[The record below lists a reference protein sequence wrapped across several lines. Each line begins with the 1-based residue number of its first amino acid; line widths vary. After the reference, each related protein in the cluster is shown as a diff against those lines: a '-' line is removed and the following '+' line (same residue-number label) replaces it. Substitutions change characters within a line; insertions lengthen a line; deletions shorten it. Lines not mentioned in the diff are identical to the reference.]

1 VNVGRLAWAVGAYL
15 AGTFP
20 SAYLVAWVNR
30 AHEVLEA
37 SNRSSG
43 EGDAHVLIKAHL
55 GGGWGALAAIL
66 DVAKGLVYALA
77 AEHLGHLPESW
88 LAIVGVLIVVGHS
101 FPFYARAMGGRGLSA
116 AAGVFLALLPV
127 AMVVAGLII
136 VIGYVLRMTGPA
148 STLGFALAPVV
159 AWVTGQPG
167 PRVAMAAAIFG
178 VIMLRRA
185 EGIQL
190 AAARKGWPRAILLR
204 LVFDADRPQELSPRE
219 ARETEEA
226 S

>member
-1 VNVGRLAWAVGAYL
+1 VNAGRLAWAVGAYL

-20 SAYLVAWVNR
+20 SAYLVVRANR
-30 AHEVLEA
+30 AQAVLEG
-37 SNRSSG
+37 SNRRSG

-77 AEHLGHLPESW
+77 AEHLGALPESW
-88 LAIVGVLIVVGHS
+88 LATVGVLVVVGHS

-127 AMVVAGLII
+127 AMVVAGVVI
-136 VIGYVLRMTGPA
+136 VIGYVLRITGPA
-148 STLGFALAPVV
+148 STLGFALAPLV
-159 AWVTGQPG
+159 AWITGQTG
-167 PRVAMAAAIFG
+167 ARVGMAAAIFG
-178 VIMLRRA
+178 VILLRRA

-190 AAARKGWPRAILLR
+190 AAARGGWPSALIRR
-204 LVFDADRPQELSPRE
+204 LVFDTDRPAELPLSG
-219 ARETEEA
+219 TEET

>member
-1 VNVGRLAWAVGAYL
+1 VNAGRVAWAVGAYL

-20 SAYLVAWVNR
+20 SAYLVVR
-30 AHEVLEA
+30 ANHAQAVLER
-37 SNRSSG
+37 SNRRSG

-55 GGGWGALAAIL
+55 GGGWGTLAAIL

-77 AEHLGHLPESW
+77 AEHIGALPESW
-88 LAIVGVLIVVGHS
+88 LALVGVLLVVGHS

-116 AAGVFLALLPV
+116 AAGVLLALLPV
-127 AMVVAGLII
+127 AMVVAGVVI
-136 VIGYVLRMTGPA
+136 VLGYVLRTTGPA

-159 AWVTGQPG
+159 AWITGQPG
-167 PRVAMAAAIFG
+167 PRVAMAAAVFG
-178 VIMLRRA
+178 VILLRRA

-190 AAARKGWPRAILLR
+190 AAARGGWPTALVRR
-204 LVFDADRPQELSPRE
+204 LVFDTDQPRE
-219 ARETEEA
+219 LPVPEAEEV

>member
-1 VNVGRLAWAVGAYL
+1 VNAGRVAWAVGAYL

-20 SAYLVAWVNR
+20 SAYLVVR
-30 AHEVLEA
+30 ANHAQAVLES
-37 SNRSSG
+37 SNRRSG
-43 EGDAHVLIKAHL
+43 EGDAHFLIKAHL

-77 AEHLGHLPESW
+77 AEHIGALPESW
-88 LAIVGVLIVVGHS
+88 LSPVGVLLVVGHS

-127 AMVVAGLII
+127 AMVVAGVVI
-136 VIGYVLRMTGPA
+136 VLGYVLRTTGPA

-167 PRVAMAAAIFG
+167 PRVAMAAAVFG
-178 VIMLRRA
+178 VILLRRA

-190 AAARKGWPRAILLR
+190 AAARGGWPTALVRR
-204 LVFDADRPQELSPRE
+204 LVFDTDQPRE
-219 ARETEEA
+219 LPVPETKEV

>member
-1 VNVGRLAWAVGAYL
+1 VNAGRVAWAVGGYL

-20 SAYLVAWVNR
+20 SAYLIVR
-30 AHEVLEA
+30 ANHAQAVLEG
-37 SNRSSG
+37 SNRRSG
-43 EGDAHVLIKAHL
+43 EGDAHVLIKTHL

-77 AEHLGHLPESW
+77 AEYLGNLPESW
-88 LAIVGVLIVVGHS
+88 LATVGVLLVVGHS
-101 FPFYARAMGGRGLSA
+101 FPFYARDMGGRGLSA

-127 AMVVAGLII
+127 AMVVAGLVI
-136 VIGYVLRMTGPA
+136 VVGYVLRTTGPA

-159 AWVTGQPG
+159 AWVTGQTG
-167 PRVAMAAAIFG
+167 PRVAMAAAVFG

-190 AAARKGWPRAILLR
+190 SAARRGWPRAVLLR
-204 LVFDADRPQELSPRE
+204 LVFDADRPQELSL
-219 ARETEEA
+219 RETEEA